1 MARLAPLSE
10 EPISEEESRS
20 TARRIHSFHNWI
32 KSHLPMLSN
41 KRNDLKILL
50 SVLGC
55 PLSPLS
61 VSPKQPRDVASSAQ
75 YIIQQFRATTGCSK
89 RERTAKSMYASGRV
103 RMEMAQEHG
112 VSSSGSASKGHHKG
126 CFVVWQ
132 MVPDMWLVEFAVS
145 GHQIAAG
152 SDGKVAWRRTPWLR
166 AHAARGGVR
175 PLRRALQA
183 TLHCHCHRG
192 RTCSVFSHI
201 AINTCIESLHSC
213 SLLDADRVRQGLD
226 PETIAAV
233 FSPAQHIGEKHIGDE
248 ECFVLELVVDNSVL
262 SSWSDSTA
270 EIIKHRMLGF
280 FSQRS
285 GLLVRLEDSQL
296 TRIQSPGAEAM
307 YWETTMVSCMEDYRR
322 VDGLMIAH
330 SGRSVASL
338 LRFGLGVREH
348 RVSTQ
353 MEERWTIDDVLF
365 DVPGLA
371 ADCFIPPEEV
381 RRSCFYDI
389 AIGDH

>member
-1 MARLAPLSE
+1 VCQPSHSCFNNPLHPFPSSRGEGKTERAPRRAVGRRMARLAPLSE

-152 SDGKVAWRRTPWLR
+152 SDGKVAWRRTPWLG

-183 TLHCHCHRG
+183 
-192 RTCSVFSHI
+192 I
-201 AINTCIESLHSC
+201 
-213 SLLDADRVRQGLD
+213 RQGLD

-248 ECFVLELVVDNSVL
+248 ECFVLELVVDDSVL

-330 SGRSVASL
+330 SGRSVANL

-365 DVPGLA
+365 NVPGLA

-389 AIGDH
+389 AIRDH

>member
-89 RERTAKSMYASGRV
+89 SERTAKSMYASGRV

-112 VSSSGSASKGHHKG
+112 VSSSASASNGHHKG

-175 PLRRALQA
+175 PLRRALQ
-183 TLHCHCHRG
+183 
-192 RTCSVFSHI
+192 
-201 AINTCIESLHSC
+201 
-213 SLLDADRVRQGLD
+213 GLD

-262 SSWSDSTA
+262 SSWSDGTA

-348 RVSTQ
+348 RVSTH

-365 DVPGLA
+365 NVPGLA